1 MEDLKI
7 KNTDMME
14 YSLAKAQKISLKV
27 IDEVYK
33 EYEDSDYV
41 NSEDM
46 HKIYKAIK
54 TIHCISHLK
63 ENKI

>member
-1 MEDLKI
+1 MEDLKL
-7 KNTDMME
+7 KENNMME
-14 YSLAKAQKISLKV
+14 HSLAKAQQISLKV

-46 HKIYKAIK
+46 FKIYKAIK
-54 TIHCISHLK
+54 TLHCISHLK
-63 ENKI
+63 ENKM